1 MRFLKFLFITISIFL
16 FFWLA
21 YWSSD
26 TFFEPKAYNYMV
38 KTFTANKHGSDNIVL
53 IVIDDK
59 SIGRHRWPWKRSL
72 YCPIYDYFKE
82 YTKCKIIMSD
92 SIVTS
97 NDDVV
102 ADNAYFNSLSNID
115 NLVVGMALSSKE
127 YSDKHFG
134 QK

>member
-82 YTKCKIIMSD
+82 
-92 SIVTS
+92 
-97 NDDVV
+97 
-102 ADNAYFNSLSNID
+102 
-115 NLVVGMALSSKE
+115 LSSSIQIRLTASLGILQSPLGE
-127 YSDKHFG
+127 RQTEPTFG
-134 QK
+134 PSGRQFRLNC